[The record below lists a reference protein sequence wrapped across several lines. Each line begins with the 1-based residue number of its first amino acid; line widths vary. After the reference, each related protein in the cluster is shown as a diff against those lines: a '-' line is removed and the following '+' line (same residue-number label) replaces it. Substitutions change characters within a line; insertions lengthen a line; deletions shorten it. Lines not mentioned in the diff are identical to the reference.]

1 MSYLVISFSHK
12 NLDIKQREKLAFGT
26 DEDKDRFIKQLVD
39 SGSTKELVLLSTCN
53 RVEIIA
59 KSPNVK
65 QTSKSIV
72 EKLSFY
78 SGLDFNF
85 LYERADIYDGDAAVH
100 HLFAVASA
108 LDSLVIGET
117 QIVGQLK
124 DAFRFSQSKN
134 YCAEHMSRVMHYAFK
149 CAAQV
154 RTATSLGTGS
164 VSVASTAV
172 AKAKEL
178 IGDTVGVKA
187 LVIGAGAMSELAIKH
202 LISAGF
208 DVTITSRDIKKAQIL
223 ADSFESR
230 VEVEPYSNLEFL
242 LETTPVMITATS
254 APYPIIT
261 KENAPSSVIN
271 RYWFDIAV
279 PRDIDEDISMFGLE
293 IFAVDDLQEIVNTN
307 MTQRSAQAKE
317 AYTIVGKATLEFY
330 DWLKNLDV
338 EPVIKNLYVK
348 GDLIIDKKIKNAIKK
363 GYISK
368 DNEENIRK
376 LCQTIITEYLHVPSK
391 QLKNISK
398 NMECDLVTATVQNM
412 FTQSLNNID
421 SLKCEHLTKN

>member
-1 MSYLVISFSHK
+1 
-12 NLDIKQREKLAFGT
+12 
-26 DEDKDRFIKQLVD
+26 
-39 SGSTKELVLLSTCN
+39 
-53 RVEIIA
+53 
-59 KSPNVK
+59 
-65 QTSKSIV
+65 
-72 EKLSFY
+72 
-78 SGLDFNF
+78 
-85 LYERADIYDGDAAVH
+85 
-100 HLFAVASA
+100 
-108 LDSLVIGET
+108 
-117 QIVGQLK
+117 
-124 DAFRFSQSKN
+124 
-134 YCAEHMSRVMHYAFK
+134 
-149 CAAQV
+149 
-154 RTATSLGTGS
+154 
-164 VSVASTAV
+164 
-172 AKAKEL
+172 
-178 IGDTVGVKA
+178 
-187 LVIGAGAMSELAIKH
+187 
-202 LISAGF
+202 
-208 DVTITSRDIKKAQIL
+208 
-223 ADSFESR
+223 
-230 VEVEPYSNLEFL
+230 
-242 LETTPVMITATS
+242 MITATS

-261 KENAPSSVIN
+261 KENAPSSAIN

-293 IFAVDDLQEIVNTN
+293 IYAVDDLQEIVNTN